1 MMSNDTSRGRLLWLI
16 YAALIL
22 AGIILIGDAVDLRL
36 ITKLTARLGVALV
49 FSAVA
54 LLVGKN
60 RPHGIIATAIIW
72 VAVIITFFN

>member
-1 MMSNDTSRGRLLWLI
+1 MSNDTSKGRLLWLI

-22 AGIILIGDAVDLRL
+22 AGIILIGDAFDIRL

>member
-1 MMSNDTSRGRLLWLI
+1 MSSDVSKSRLLWLI
-16 YAALIL
+16 YAALVL
-22 AGIILIGDAVDLRL
+22 AGILLIGDAFDIGV

-60 RPHGIIATAIIW
+60 HPPGIIATAIIW